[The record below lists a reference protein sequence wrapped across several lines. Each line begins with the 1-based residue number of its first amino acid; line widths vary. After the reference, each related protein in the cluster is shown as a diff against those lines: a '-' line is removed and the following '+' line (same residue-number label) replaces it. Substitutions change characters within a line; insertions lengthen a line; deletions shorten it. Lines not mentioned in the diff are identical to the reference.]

1 MNFKEAILEVILS
14 ILYFIFIFF
23 IGNILS
29 ILKLSKIDNGF
40 NNKINSY
47 WVNKKIKKILKVATN
62 ENFRN
67 FCFLS

>member
-1 MNFKEAILEVILS
+1 MNFKEAILEVILF

-29 ILKLSKIDNGF
+29 ILNLSKIDSGF

-47 WVNKKIKKILKVATN
+47 WVNKKNKKK
-62 ENFRN
+62 FK
-67 FCFLS
+67 SSYK

>member
-29 ILKLSKIDNGF
+29 ILNLSKIDSGF

-47 WVNKKIKKILKVATN
+47 WVNKKNKKK
-62 ENFRN
+62 FK
-67 FCFLS
+67 SSYK